1 MSDIA
6 AQPGDVIDFSLAE
19 MPVKIEDRSFDTKM
33 VPELITY
40 LKDIRDHSLDYVV
53 PGSKME
59 VKPVG
64 GSNWELW
71 IDSPETTDF
80 YQEEVGGQIISKVLP
95 AVKIFKPTNW
105 AMSQTVGKTP
115 MPKRYHDTLLGAGK
129 SELAA
134 LNLNEWLHEQDK
146 VMVRTVGDK
155 FRAMVSDRY
164 RAFDNLDLFSQ
175 TAQAVKNVNDSR
187 QSINPDYQPVQF
199 WKADATETTLFVSIL
214 DKGQEYDIGKGDKFN
229 VMLTVK
235 NSEVGK
241 SSMSIEPSFF
251 RGMCLNLYSREP
263 DLRKVHSGEKL
274 DSGIFSAD
282 TRQAQRDLW
291 QKEVRDVFNATLV
304 NTDFFDQWAQEFKE
318 SKEVRPEDMTVAVHK
333 VSEEYSFTKM
343 EEEAIMAAL
352 MTDRTIFPED
362 RGTGYALINAMTV
375 ASKDM
380 GLEQM
385 HDMAKIAGNVK
396 KVMKVV
402 C

>member
-1 MSDIA
+1 MSEIA
-6 AQPGDVIDFSLAE
+6 AQPGDVIDFSQAE
-19 MPVKIEDRSFDTKM
+19 MPVKIEDRSFDSKM
-33 VPELITY
+33 VPQLVAY
-40 LKDIRDHSLDYVV
+40 LKDIRDNSLDYVV
-53 PGSKME
+53 PGPKLE

-64 GSNWELW
+64 ASAWELW
-71 IDSPETTDF
+71 IDGPE
-80 YQEEVGGQIISKVLP
+80 GM
-95 AVKIFKPTNW
+95 KIFRPTNW
-105 AMSQTVGKTP
+105 AQGQTVGKTP
-115 MPKRYHDTLLGAGK
+115 LPKKYHDTLLNAGK
-129 SELAA
+129 AELATT
-134 LNLNEWLHEQDK
+134 NLNEWLREQDK

-164 RAFDNLDLFSQ
+164 RAFDNLDLFAQ
-175 TAQAVKNVNDSR
+175 TAKAVENVNQSR

-263 DLRKVHSGEKL
+263 ALRKIHSGEKL

-304 NTDFFDQWAQEFKE
+304 NTDFFDDWAAEFKE

-333 VSEEYSFTKM
+333 VSEEYSFTQA
-343 EEEAIMAAL
+343 EEEAIMDAL

-380 GLEQM
+380 GLERM
-385 HDMAKIAGNVK
+385 HDVAKIAGNVK
-396 KVMKVV
+396 KVMAVV
-402 C
+402 A